1 MGEVIHLRHGIAW
14 RWDNPK
20 QARRTEAPSP
30 AVIVELLSMTDRLDH
45 VLRRLRAAAELV
57 ACPQGREILVG
68 NFIAIGDVLAETRAG
83 LVAAQMREETTLIY
97 L

>member
-1 MGEVIHLRHGIAW
+1 MGEVIHLRHDIAW
-14 RWDNPK
+14 RCHNPE
-20 QARRTEAPSP
+20 QARRAQAPSP
-30 AVIVELLSMTDRLDH
+30 AVIAELLSMTDRLDQ

-57 ACPQGREILVG
+57 ACPQGREILIG

-83 LVAAQMREETTLIY
+83 LVAAQVREETTQVY